1 MVKILVD
8 SASDFLKE
16 EIEERQMELI
26 PISIS
31 IGEQI
36 YMDGVNLD
44 RSRFYQMLMES
55 KEFPKT
61 SQPSPQAFL
70 DIFECAKKQGDSLVC
85 ILLSSALSGTFQ
97 SAVLAKNMVQY
108 DEIYLI
114 DSRSASV
121 PIKVMADY
129 ACRLRDEGLSAREI
143 ARNVEDIKPKVRLL
157 AALDTLEYLARGGRL
172 SRGAAVLG
180 DVANIKPIITL
191 SEEGEVKVLGKA
203 LGRNKAIHHLMQ
215 HLEEFEI
222 NPEFPLYTIY
232 TYGAENCSRLEEHL
246 AEQNEGS
253 GCVFRGRMQV
263 GPTIGTHIGP
273 EAFGVVLVRR

>member
-1 MVKILVD
+1 MIKILVD
-8 SASDFLKE
+8 SSSEYMTE
-16 EIEERQMELI
+16 EIEANQMELI

-31 IGEQI
+31 MGEQS

-44 RSRFYQMLMES
+44 RSQFYEMLLNG

-70 DIFECAKKQGDSLVC
+70 DIFEKAKQKGDSLVC

-97 SAVLAKNMVQY
+97 SAVLAKNMVHY

-114 DSRSASV
+114 DSRSAAV
-121 PIKVMADY
+121 PIKVMAQY
-129 ACRLRDEGLSAREI
+129 ACRLRDTGLSAKEI
-143 ARNVEDIKPKVRLL
+143 AEKVEEIKPKVRLL

-172 SRGAAVLG
+172 SRGVAAIG
-180 DVANIKPIITL
+180 DMANIKPIITL

-203 LGRNKAIHHLMQ
+203 LGRNKAIHNLLQ
-215 HLEEFEI
+215 HLAEFEI
-222 NPEFPLYTIY
+222 DTDFPIYTIY
-232 TYGAENCSRLEEHL
+232 TYGTDNCSRFEEHL
-246 AEQNEGS
+246 AEKGYSSNQ
-253 GCVFRGRMQV
+253 RMQI

-273 EAFGVVLVRR
+273 EAFGMVFVRK